1 MVLTYAVRI
10 EEQNKPCVTNFRLF
24 ILRRKRIVFT
34 NIIMER
40 EKARTI
46 IRELCLI
53 DCMKRLLK
61 ILLP

>member
-1 MVLTYAVRI
+1 MMLTYAVRI

-34 NIIMER
+34 NIMER

-46 IRELCLI
+46 NRELCLI
-53 DCMKRLLK
+53 DCMKRLL
-61 ILLP
+61 ISLHP

>member
-1 MVLTYAVRI
+1 MMLTYAVRI

-34 NIIMER
+34 NIMER

-46 IRELCLI
+46 NSELCLI
-53 DCMKRLLK
+53 DCMKRLL
-61 ILLP
+61 ISLHP